1 MLATSINLQLEPG
14 QKVTLQPVSWEGFE
28 EILTQLGEFRTSRIA
43 YSNEILEI
51 MAPLP
56 EHERS
61 KVLLADLVKI
71 LLKIQKQAW
80 EPFGSSTFKRRGMSA
95 GIEPDDCFYIKNYQA
110 VIGKQRIDLDI
121 DPPPDLALE
130 TDVTSKTEVDAYEA
144 LAVPELWV
152 YSKGEL
158 KINLLQEGKY
168 IESQDSLIFPNL
180 KLKDIIPRF
189 MQRSLVVGVSQTLEE
204 FEAFVREKLSKLG

>member
-61 KVLLADLVKI
+61 KVLLADLVNI
-71 LLKIQKQAW
+71 LLKIQRQAW

-130 TDVTSKTEVDAYEA
+130 TDVTSRTEVDAYEA
-144 LAVPELWV
+144 LAVPELWIF
-152 YSKGEL
+152 SSGKL
-158 KINLLQEGKY
+158 RINLLQEGKY
-168 IESQDSLIFPNL
+168 IQSQHSLIFPDL
-180 KLKDIIPRF
+180 KVIDIIPRF
-189 MQRSLVVGVSQTLEE
+189 MQRSLLVGVSQTLEE
-204 FEAFVREKLSKLG
+204 FEAFLREKLS

>member
-61 KVLLADLVKI
+61 KVLLADLVKV

-95 GIEPDDCFYIKNYQA
+95 GIEPDDCFYIQNYQA

-121 DPPPDLALE
+121 DPPPSGFAVAHGGNPQDHTVSPP
-130 TDVTSKTEVDAYEA
+130 TDFSPDSSVGINCVACVTGRVRTANC
-144 LAVPELWV
+144 EL
-152 YSKGEL
+152 Y
-158 KINLLQEGKY
+158 
-168 IESQDSLIFPNL
+168 
-180 KLKDIIPRF
+180 
-189 MQRSLVVGVSQTLEE
+189 
-204 FEAFVREKLSKLG
+204 